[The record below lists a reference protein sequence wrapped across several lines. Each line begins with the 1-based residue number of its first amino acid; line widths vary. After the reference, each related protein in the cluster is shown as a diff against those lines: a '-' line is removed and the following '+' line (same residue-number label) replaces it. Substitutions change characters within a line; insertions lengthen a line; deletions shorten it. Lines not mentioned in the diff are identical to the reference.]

1 MMRTVYS
8 ALFVGL
14 NIPPVL
20 LAQTNLSVDVH
31 VSRVS
36 MRADTVRVE
45 YRVRNAADSRE
56 DLWEFTV
63 EAPSRVIHIERPRP
77 DTNWDASTTYKTL
90 SVASWASLGTHVSP
104 GAMTPPL
111 VFEAVGL
118 PGLVTYW
125 AMGWF
130 PVPEYDAEQILPPPM
145 SPREAI
151 ARSNIEG
158 RTVGI
163 DSFPADRT
171 PQALVGRLQSLL
183 DTSCGELGWIQ
194 SAPLCNLLRTKLE
207 QARQSVARRKTSSAR
222 AQLQD
227 FLKEL
232 TSRRDESAVRPM
244 PDASLWLLKVNAEY
258 VLGHSGP

>member
-8 ALFVGL
+8 ALLVCL
-14 NIPPVL
+14 NIPAVL
-20 LAQTNLSVDVH
+20 PAQTNLSVDVH

-36 MRADTVRVE
+36 VRADTIRVE

-63 EAPSRVIHIERPRP
+63 EAPSGVIRIDHPRP
-77 DTNWDASTTYKTL
+77 HANWDASTTYKTL
-90 SVASWASLGTHVSP
+90 SVASWASLRTHVSP

-111 VFEAVGL
+111 VFEALGL
-118 PGLVTYW
+118 PGLVRYW

-130 PVPEYDAEQILPPPM
+130 PVPEYDPEEVLPPPM

-151 ARSNIEG
+151 AESNIEG

-171 PQALVGRLQSLL
+171 PRALLGRLHGLL
-183 DTSCGELGWIQ
+183 DTTCGELGWIQ
-194 SAPLCNLLRTKLE
+194 SAPLCHRLRTKLE
-207 QARQSVARRKTSSAR
+207 QADQSVVRSKTNSAR
-222 AQLQD
+222 AQLHD

-232 TSRRDESAVRPM
+232 ASHGDESGVRPIT
-244 PDASLWLLKVNAEY
+244 DAAFWLLKVNAEY
-258 VLGHSGP
+258 VLGQSGP